1 MVTRDRRANELLQSA
16 RRCCSRCW
24 PWAEVDEAGPSDR
37 AGTVSE
43 WATSRTR
50 AADSA
55 AESRSERPGRDL
67 CRRVPQKA
75 HAMDTDTSIGT
86 QYLVRDDGYFHP
98 GGSPAAMGW
107 HVMLP
112 PI

>member
-1 MVTRDRRANELLQSA
+1 MRTAWLCGSAVPEVAKVQPVLSPGQGRRRRAVRP
-16 RRCCSRCW
+16 RRHRFGVDIEQNTRCRLCGGV
-24 PWAEVDEAGPSDR
+24 VDPNGPDVTF
-37 AGTVSE
+37 AVEYLKT
-43 WATSRTR
+43 
-50 AADSA
+50 
-55 AESRSERPGRDL
+55 
-67 CRRVPQKA
+67 

-98 GGSPAAMGW
+98 GCSPAAMGW